1 MFLYKLS
8 VFSKWAKYIGLLSY
22 ILSLFS
28 DYVLFSYLTLFVL
41 FVVVEIALN
50 ASVFFGSIALLW
62 GMLVIKRRYKNNL
75 PSVETF
81 SSSVIYSLPFEGPW
95 AVVNG
100 GFTREYSHSQ
110 NIPVQRYAYDFLQM
124 ESGRSC
130 SGNEREVGSYY
141 CYDCYDWAILSPAG
155 GVVVKVNNRS
165 NDSLILGKGRYFN
178 RSNHIAGNYVI
189 VKHAEEQYSL
199 MAHLKK
205 DSMLV
210 KAGERVVRGQKL
222 ARCGNSGNSTEPHLH
237 FHLQN
242 GPNFFTSVGLPIRF
256 SDITIQPCPRY
267 VQMDGRP
274 VMSLSSI
281 PDGFISRGYIVQN
294 G

>member
-28 DYVLFSYLTLFVL
+28 DYVLFSYLTLFAL

-110 NIPVQRYAYDFLQM
+110 NI
-124 ESGRSC
+124 
-130 SGNEREVGSYY
+130 GS
-141 CYDCYDWAILSPAG
+141 ITFP
-155 GVVVKVNNRS
+155 
-165 NDSLILGKGRYFN
+165 
-178 RSNHIAGNYVI
+178 
-189 VKHAEEQYSL
+189 
-199 MAHLKK
+199 
-205 DSMLV
+205 
-210 KAGERVVRGQKL
+210 
-222 ARCGNSGNSTEPHLH
+222 
-237 FHLQN
+237 
-242 GPNFFTSVGLPIRF
+242 VGLDKAT
-256 SDITIQPCPRY
+256 S
-267 VQMDGRP
+267 
-274 VMSLSSI
+274 
-281 PDGFISRGYIVQN
+281 ISRE
-294 G
+294 

>member
-1 MFLYKLS
+1 LKKDTDMFLYKLS

-28 DYVLFSYLTLFVL
+28 DYVLFSYLTLFAL

-110 NIPVQRYAYDFLQM
+110 NI
-124 ESGRSC
+124 
-130 SGNEREVGSYY
+130 GS
-141 CYDCYDWAILSPAG
+141 ITFP
-155 GVVVKVNNRS
+155 
-165 NDSLILGKGRYFN
+165 
-178 RSNHIAGNYVI
+178 
-189 VKHAEEQYSL
+189 
-199 MAHLKK
+199 
-205 DSMLV
+205 
-210 KAGERVVRGQKL
+210 
-222 ARCGNSGNSTEPHLH
+222 
-237 FHLQN
+237 
-242 GPNFFTSVGLPIRF
+242 VGL
-256 SDITIQPCPRY
+256 DKAT
-267 VQMDGRP
+267 
-274 VMSLSSI
+274 SI
-281 PDGFISRGYIVQN
+281 
-294 G
+294 